1 MNPCI
6 IDLCCLI
13 LFMCFVIT
21 AITSI
26 ILIVRRKHTRKNVK
40 PVASLFVTNII
51 LLIALIL
58 FKASH
63 STCYKYN
70 DWLILQSNIYMI
82 EQKYGVF
89 DLGTINE
96 NQAGRAAYYIYTDNK
111 SNDRHYYYMEYDEWG
126 VVYKVYE
133 ACQPAD

>member
-1 MNPCI
+1 MNPWI

-13 LFMCFVIT
+13 LSICFVIT
-21 AITSI
+21 AIISI
-26 ILIVRRKHTRKNVK
+26 ILIVMRKHNKKSVK
-40 PVASLFVTNII
+40 SVAALFVTNII
-51 LLIALIL
+51 LLITLIL

-89 DLGTINE
+89 DIGTVNE
-96 NQAGRAAYYIYTDNK
+96 NEAAYYVDTDNK
-111 SNDRHYYYMEYDEWG
+111 SDDRHYYYMEYDVWG

-133 ACQPAD
+133 ACQPDG

>member
-1 MNPCI
+1 MNPWI

-13 LFMCFVIT
+13 LFMCFAVT

-40 PVASLFVTNII
+40 PMAALFVTNII
-51 LLIALIL
+51 LLITLTL
-58 FKASH
+58 FKVSH

-89 DLGTINE
+89 NLGTINE

-111 SNDRHYYYMEYDEWG
+111 SDDQHYYYMEYDEWG

>member
-1 MNPCI
+1 
-6 IDLCCLI
+6 
-13 LFMCFVIT
+13 MCFAIT

-26 ILIVRRKHTRKNVK
+26 ILIIKRKHKKKSVK
-40 PVASLFVTNII
+40 LVSSLFVTNII

-58 FKASH
+58 FKVSH

-111 SNDRHYYYMEYDEWG
+111 SDDQHYYYMEYDEWG

>member
-40 PVASLFVTNII
+40 PMAALFVTNII
-51 LLIALIL
+51 LLITLTL

-70 DWLILQSNIYMI
+70 DWLILRSNIYMI

-96 NQAGRAAYYIYTDNK
+96 NEAGRAAYYIYTDNK
-111 SNDRHYYYMEYDEWG
+111 SGDRHYYYMEYD
-126 VVYKVYE
+126 
-133 ACQPAD
+133 

>member
-1 MNPCI
+1 MK
-6 IDLCCLI
+6 
-13 LFMCFVIT
+13 
-21 AITSI
+21 
-26 ILIVRRKHTRKNVK
+26 RKHKKKSVK
-40 PVASLFVTNII
+40 SVAALFVTNII

-63 STCYKYN
+63 STYYKYN

-96 NQAGRAAYYIYTDNK
+96 NQAGRAAYYIYTDGR
-111 SNDRHYYYMEYDEWG
+111 SDDQHYYYMEYDVWG

-133 ACQPAD
+133 ACQPDG

>member
-1 MNPCI
+1 MKDFYVNRAKT
-6 IDLCCLI
+6 LWWRL
-13 LFMCFVIT
+13 T
-21 AITSI
+21 
-26 ILIVRRKHTRKNVK
+26 
-40 PVASLFVTNII
+40 
-51 LLIALIL
+51 L

-70 DWLILQSNIYMI
+70 DCLILQSNIYMI

-111 SNDRHYYYMEYDEWG
+111 SCDRHYYYMEYD
-126 VVYKVYE
+126 V
-133 ACQPAD
+133 